1 MVKEESQIEGLCPI
15 CHNDGKCSNE
25 DIYDCVE
32 YLEVKE
38 GKPKG
43 QWMIDWMKRLNNKQP
58 YESELVKWIKS
69 VKN

>member
-1 MVKEESQIEGLCPI
+1 MVKEESQIEELCPI

-58 YESELVKWIKS
+58 YESEFVKWIKS